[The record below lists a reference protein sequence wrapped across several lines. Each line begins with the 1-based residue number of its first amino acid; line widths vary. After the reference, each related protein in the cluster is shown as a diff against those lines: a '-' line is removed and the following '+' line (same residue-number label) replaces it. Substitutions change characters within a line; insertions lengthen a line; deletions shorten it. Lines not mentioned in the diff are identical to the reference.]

1 MRSCSVSYVPWRVF
15 HNNEPLYKNTN
26 CNIWIYRIVGYF
38 LSTPCTPGHAVV
50 FCIDMHRPDIIYT
63 WFVFQV
69 AFIYVYIMISG
80 CLNAIWIS
88 YCVYLIPLPPPPPPL
103 RILRS
108 NIHSDIGAGYL
119 SLQFPRLTK
128 PHPSFCLCQL
138 LSTFHCPISYN
149 QRFEARFKWY

>member
-1 MRSCSVSYVPWRVF
+1 MCYRDAMRSCSVSYVPWRVF

-26 CNIWIYRIVGYF
+26 CNLWIYRIVGYF
-38 LSTPCTPGHAVV
+38 LSTPNTPRHAVV

-63 WFVFQV
+63 WFFFKLHSSMCISWFQ
-69 AFIYVYIMISG
+69 G
-80 CLNAIWIS
+80 GPCHLNQLLCIFDTS
-88 YCVYLIPLPPPPPPL
+88 TPPPPPPPPP

-108 NIHSDIGAGYL
+108 NIHSDIGAE
-119 SLQFPRLTK
+119 

-149 QRFEARFKWY
+149 QRFEARF